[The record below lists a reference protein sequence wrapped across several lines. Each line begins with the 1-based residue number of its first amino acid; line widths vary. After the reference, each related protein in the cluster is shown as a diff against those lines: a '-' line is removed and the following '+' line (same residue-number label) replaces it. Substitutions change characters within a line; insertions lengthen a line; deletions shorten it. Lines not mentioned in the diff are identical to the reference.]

1 MFTFYRPPPFNHWVK
16 KVQTA
21 SATGALLASLIAAP
35 FLIVQAARVGDVGN
49 GGVRRCL
56 PPSMVLWHVH
66 ALLRAAFSARTKQVF
81 QVLDHSAIYLL
92 IAGTYT
98 PFTLGVRGPWLDAVW
113 PGGQAAGGC
122 AGQIVCRDPLAGCPP
137 SCTWRW
143 AGRGGAIQPMWQL
156 MALELFWLV
165 AGGLAYTFGVIFSC
179 WTAPARYGHFI
190 WHFRGDGDACTR
202 WRCFLH
208 LTM

>member
-1 MFTFYRPPPFNHWVK
+1 
-16 KVQTA
+16 
-21 SATGALLASLIAAP
+21 
-35 FLIVQAARVGDVGN
+35 
-49 GGVRRCL
+49 
-56 PPSMVLWHVH
+56 
-66 ALLRAAFSARTKQVF
+66 VF

-137 SCTWRW
+137 SLPGDGLVAVVQSSRC
-143 AGRGGAIQPMWQL
+143 GSL

-202 WRCFLH
+202 WRFSPFDDVNQTSTHEIYQVGAVNRPLAAKSGVFKLGTSVGCFG
-208 LTM
+208 T